1 MITNLRSGIV
11 AGVLAVTTAIA
22 GVGWYRSAHNENVAN
37 GNSFPYRPVGLTSS
51 PGNLSNDPN
60 GPRNFNGDASNGG
73 YNNAGYNGN
82 TAAYNASNG
91 YNNCDGNGYAT
102 ARSGDYAYN
111 GAPYVSDRYVSS
123 IHRPIRVSY
132 ARSETSYSSRPY
144 NTGYVEHTR
153 VVERYRHGRSI
164 GKSVAIV
171 GGSAAGGAAIGALAG
186 GGKGA
191 GIGAL
196 AGGLGGF
203 VYDRLTHNR

>member
-22 GVGWYRSAHNENVAN
+22 GVGWYRSAHAENTAS
-37 GNSFPYRPVGLTSS
+37 GNAVPYTPAGFNSAPASMNTDPNAPRNFAGDASS
-51 PGNLSNDPN
+51 PGYN
-60 GPRNFNGDASNGG
+60 NGG
-73 YNNAGYNGN
+73 YVNNAVSNP
-82 TAAYNASNG
+82 SNG

-102 ARSGDYAYN
+102 AHSADYAYN
-111 GAPYVSDRYVSS
+111 GAPYVSDRYMSS

-132 ARSETSYSSRPY
+132 ARSESSYSSQPY
-144 NTGYVEHTR
+144 NTGYVERTR
-153 VVERYRHGRSI
+153 VVERYRHGRSM

-171 GGSAAGGAAIGALAG
+171 GGSAAGGAAIGAIAG